1 MEMSE
6 TLAESTVNLKEA
18 FKNSIVV
25 KVAVITT
32 MIFFMIIPKFMV
44 AELIDERME
53 RGEEVVTEIGDKWGK
68 RQTLKGPVLSI
79 PAISASGEMI
89 MCYTYPETLEVVS
102 NLDDNERQRGIYK
115 AVLYTAKISLKA
127 GFMKPEI
134 NDFDLSDDYRLNF
147 EKAFLSFE
155 VSDVRGIADSISIDI
170 DENQYSA
177 KPGIPFGHE
186 QEGFHV
192 PFNLINENFAVNAEI
207 GLKGS
212 EEFHVIPVGKSAS
225 VSMSSKWQDPS
236 FSGEFL
242 PNERSVS
249 ENGFSAK
256 WNVHALQRNSVQH
269 WQGKGEQKNPLMVG
283 VKLLQTNSFYQKIQR
298 TVKYAIL
305 FLSFTFAAVFISE
318 RLTKINIHPVQ
329 YILTGIASMLF
340 YVMLLSL
347 SEHLA
352 FNISYVL
359 TTSLITLL
367 ISAYAKGIFKLTK
380 VAVTLGGVS
389 SLLYLFL
396 FVTLQQEDYALLMGS
411 SGLFIV
417 LAIVMYLTRNISHEL
432 DAEMIHS

>member
-1 MEMSE
+1 MSE
-6 TLAESTVNLKEA
+6 TLVESTVNFRGA

-32 MIFFMIIPKFMV
+32 MIFVMIIPKFLV
-44 AELIDERME
+44 TELIDERMD
-53 RGEEVVTEIGDKWGK
+53 RGNEVVSEIGNKWGK

-79 PAISASGEMI
+79 PAESTSGEMI
-89 MCYTYPETLEVVS
+89 MCHTYPEALEVVS

-115 AVLYTAKISLKA
+115 AVLYTAKISLRA
-127 GFMKPEI
+127 RFIQPDR
-134 NDFDLSDDYRLNF
+134 NDFNLSENYTLKP

-155 VSDVRGIADSISIDI
+155 VSDVRGIAESISIDI
-170 DENQYSA
+170 DENQFSA
-177 KPGIPFGHE
+177 KPGIPFSHE

-192 PFNLINENFAVNAEI
+192 PFNLAKENFSVNADI

-212 EEFHVIPVGKSAS
+212 EEFHVIPVGKSAT

-242 PNERSVS
+242 PNERNVS
-249 ENGFSAK
+249 DKGFSAK

-269 WQGKGEQKNPLMVG
+269 WWGKGEQKNPLTVG

-318 RLTKINIHPVQ
+318 RLTKINIHPLQ
-329 YILTGIASMLF
+329 YILTGVASMLF
-340 YVMLLSL
+340 YVILLSL

-352 FNISYVL
+352 FNTSYVL

-380 VAVTLGGVS
+380 VALTLGGVTC
-389 SLLYLFL
+389 LLYLFL

-417 LAIVMYLTRNISHEL
+417 LAVVMYLTRNINHEF
-432 DAEMIHS
+432 DAEMIRS